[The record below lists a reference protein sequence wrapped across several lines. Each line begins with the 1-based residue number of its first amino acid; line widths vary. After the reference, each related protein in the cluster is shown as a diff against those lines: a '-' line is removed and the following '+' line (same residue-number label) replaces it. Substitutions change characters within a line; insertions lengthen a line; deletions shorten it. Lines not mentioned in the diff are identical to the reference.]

1 MCAQRWLRQERIE
14 TGFAMEDRVYGADKA
29 RRRPRERATEEGGSD
44 QARDDSSTGS
54 LSVSALSPSAT
65 PPVLMRQALPEQHV
79 HDSSSRGWIATGWA
93 RPRSER
99 APHPGVRDA
108 VLAVPGQPD
117 RWSRG
122 AKLFSAV
129 EHRVIPSLVEAHAHQ
144 PTLRPTRPDSAE
156 IDQFLAL
163 LLADRV
169 PALEQAVDDMV
180 ARGLSAESIV
190 LDVLVASARRLGQR
204 WADDCSDFVAV
215 TVAVGRLQHL
225 LHHLSPVLC
234 SEAAPGADGLRVLL
248 AQPQD
253 EAHMFGL
260 SVAAEFFRRDGWD
273 VVGGVAGAV
282 GDPVQRVRAEWFDVV
297 GLSIGSVSRLT
308 WARDCVAS
316 MRQHSCNPALVVL
329 VGGPVFSADAARALE
344 IGADLCADAVSA
356 PEQARSL
363 AIERQQNSIRAHG
376 ADFSH

>member
-1 MCAQRWLRQERIE
+1 M
-14 TGFAMEDRVYGADKA
+14 YGADKA
-29 RRRPRERATEEGGSD
+29 RRKPRERATEEGGTD

-79 HDSSSRGWIATGWA
+79 HDSTGRGWSATGWA
-93 RPRSER
+93 RPRPER
-99 APHPGVRDA
+99 TSHPGGGAA
-108 VLAVPGQPD
+108 VTDVPSQPD

-129 EHRVIPSLVEAHAHQ
+129 ENSVIPRLVEAHAHQ
-144 PTLRPTRPDSAE
+144 PTIPAMRPEPAE
-156 IDQFLAL
+156 IEHFLEL

-169 PALEQAVDDMV
+169 PALEQALDSMV
-180 ARGLSAESIV
+180 ARGLSAESVV
-190 LDVLVASARRLGQR
+190 LEVLVASARRLGQR
-204 WADDCSDFVAV
+204 WADDCSDFVTV

-225 LHHLSPVLC
+225 LRRLSPVLC
-234 SEAAPGADGLRVLL
+234 SEAAPCAVGLRVLL

-253 EAHMFGL
+253 EAHIFGL

-273 VVGGVAGAV
+273 VVGGVSGAV

-297 GLSIGSVSRLT
+297 GLSIGSASRLP
-308 WARDCVAS
+308 WARDCVAA
-316 MRQHSCNPALVVL
+316 MRQFSRNPALVVL
-329 VGGPVFSADAARALE
+329 VGGPVFSIEPGRAGE

-356 PEQARSL
+356 PSQARKI
-363 AIERQQNSIRAHG
+363 ATERQQNATG
-376 ADFSH
+376 ARGPDSSH